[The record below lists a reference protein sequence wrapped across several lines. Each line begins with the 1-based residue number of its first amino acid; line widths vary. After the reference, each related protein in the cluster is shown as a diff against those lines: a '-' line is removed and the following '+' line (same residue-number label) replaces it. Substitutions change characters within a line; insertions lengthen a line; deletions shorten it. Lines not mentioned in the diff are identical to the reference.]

1 MTRPLPSGSHLPIC
15 LHETTEEDRKTYRKW
30 ARSCCVFYV
39 LLVAGLLSVG
49 LFTRHS
55 DMRTA
60 TDGQTAGIGIVA
72 KPVELRH
79 SGG

>member
-1 MTRPLPSGSHLPIC
+1 
-15 LHETTEEDRKTYRKW
+15 
-30 ARSCCVFYV
+30 
-39 LLVAGLLSVG
+39 
-49 LFTRHS
+49 
-55 DMRTA
+55 MRTA